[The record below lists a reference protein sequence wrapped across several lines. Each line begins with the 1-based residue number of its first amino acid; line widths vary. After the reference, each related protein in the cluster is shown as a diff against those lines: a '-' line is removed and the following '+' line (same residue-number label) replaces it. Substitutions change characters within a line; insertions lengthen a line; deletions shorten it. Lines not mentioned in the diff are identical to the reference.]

1 MKLGVDSSVLVACL
15 HANHPFHIAAADW
28 MNHSFENHEVVV
40 AHHSVLEA
48 YAVLTRLPAEY
59 RLVPSEAVTA
69 LHATLR
75 DNVVVAPFSER
86 SIWDV
91 VRRLGEN
98 AAAGGAAYDGFIIE
112 ILAAARVEAIAT
124 ANAREFRRLSRGIRI
139 IDPYERDE

>member
-48 YAVLTRLPAEY
+48 Y
-59 RLVPSEAVTA
+59 
-69 LHATLR
+69 
-75 DNVVVAPFSER
+75 
-86 SIWDV
+86 
-91 VRRLGEN
+91 
-98 AAAGGAAYDGFIIE
+98 DGFVIE

-124 ANAREFRRLSRGIRI
+124 GNAREFRRLSRGIRI